1 VDGVPKPN
9 LVFSA
14 AKPAA
19 GLSTGPR
26 GFVSVLSFH
35 FGFCFRVSELVWA
48 LYLDAITWSGL
59 PCKLFLLASKVSVG

>member
-35 FGFCFRVSELVWA
+35 LFWFLFPGVGTGVGIIFGRDHLERIAV
-48 LYLDAITWSGL
+48 
-59 PCKLFLLASKVSVG
+59 